1 MAMKMAKPAVYS
13 GNPMQGRAVP
23 NWETVR
29 EFCEWW
35 NKENRPI
42 APPDETVN
50 LSDDATS
57 FCLFRSGQF
66 QVELYLI
73 HPCPNLPIHGHP
85 DVEVIKMRL
94 DTWVIDDERQL
105 KNTTYREASK
115 TLVTGETH
123 GVGINFKDREVVS
136 GGGGGGFGLLAFQK
150 WKDGLTPT
158 TVAARWKGQTVG
170 PMQEDLIR
178 RLTPDAVVKD
188 GYADTTGAK

>member
-1 MAMKMAKPAVYS
+1 MTIKMAKPGVFS
-13 GNPMQGRAVP
+13 TNPMRGHAVP
-23 NWETVR
+23 HWETVR

-35 NKENRPI
+35 NAANRPI
-42 APPDETVN
+42 APPDEVVN

-85 DVEVIKMRL
+85 DVDVIKMRL
-94 DTWVIDDERQL
+94 DTWAVDDAGQL
-105 KNTTYREASK
+105 KQTTYREASE

-123 GVGINFKDREVVS
+123 GAGVNFKGVARDVVN
-136 GGGGGGFGLLAFQK
+136 GGFGLLAFQK

-158 TVAARWKGQTVG
+158 TVAARWKGPTVG

-178 RLTPDAVVKD
+178 RLTPGATVMD
-188 GYADTTGAK
+188 GYADTTGAS